1 MKYNQD
7 RNTMSKRKNS
17 FYTRHRKDFLYL
29 LIIILFSYI
38 FLFYALGDY
47 SLKEPDEGRYA
58 EIPREMVETGDYIV
72 PHLNYVRY
80 FEKPPLLYWSV
91 AISYKLFGISE
102 WSFRFT
108 NAAFAFLTVLFM
120 YFFSR
125 KWFSQK
131 IALLSS
137 LILISSFGFFSMA
150 RIVTTDMCFSFLLF
164 ASLLCFY
171 DFYRN
176 RKTVFLYIFYALA
189 GLATLAKGLAAVI
202 LLGCSILIFLITE
215 KNISFLRELK
225 WIKGV
230 TIYGIVVLPW
240 IIAISLREKEFLYF
254 FIIDQHFLRFATTQ
268 HKRSGPFYY
277 FLPVLIGSMFPWSI
291 FIPRSIVKLWR
302 KRELRLFII
311 WSAVVFGFFS
321 MSGSKLPP
329 YILPIFPALS
339 LVLGVFFYENRNK
352 YAGRTREII
361 IYMAIFAVFS
371 LSVFLHGYQPFLE
384 WLGTISD
391 DAPAIVANLK
401 PFSIGTSVLSAVALC
416 LFCIKKFTRYRAT
429 FLILLGLSLSLIYMT
444 MGFNVNTIDYLKTSK
459 ELAEAANQREG
470 AFDILVNYD
479 CYEQTFLFYTKSRLI
494 LANYTGEL
502 KMGSKY
508 DDAKDYFINE
518 ADFVQLLSSDK
529 KVLFVTKENK
539 IDRLKQMVPRGIET
553 IRCQNE
559 RCLYAN

>member
-1 MKYNQD
+1 MKY
-7 RNTMSKRKNS
+7 K
-17 FYTRHRKDFLYL
+17 KDIFYL

-58 EIPREMVETGDYIV
+58 EVPREMVETGDYIV

-80 FEKPPLLYWSV
+80 FEKPPLLYWAV
-91 AISYKLFGISE
+91 AISYKLFGVNE

-108 NAAFAFLTVLFM
+108 NAAYAFLIVLFL
-120 YFFSR
+120 YFFTR
-125 KWFSQK
+125 KWFNRK
-131 IALLSS
+131 IALLSG

-176 RKTVFLYIFYALA
+176 KKNVFLYLFYALA
-189 GLATLAKGLAAVI
+189 GLATLAKGPVSVI
-202 LLGCSILIFLITE
+202 LLGCTILIFLITE
-215 KNISFLRELK
+215 KNISFLKELK
-225 WIKGV
+225 WIKGMA
-230 TIYGIVVLPW
+230 IYGIVVLPW

-277 FLPVLIGSMFPWSI
+277 FLPVLIGGMFPWSI
-291 FIPRSIVKLWR
+291 FIPRSIIKLWQ

-311 WSAVVFGFFS
+311 WSAVVFVFFS

-339 LVLGVFFYENRNK
+339 LVLGVFFYENRNN
-352 YAGRTREII
+352 YADRTREII
-361 IYMAIFAVFS
+361 IYVAIFAVVCFT
-371 LSVFLHGYQPFLE
+371 VFLRGYQPFLE

-391 DAPAIVANLK
+391 DAPIIAANLK
-401 PFSIGTSVLSAVALC
+401 LFSLGISILSGVALC
-416 LFCIKKFTRYRAT
+416 LFCIKKFTRYKAV
-429 FLILLGLSLSLIYMT
+429 FLILLGLFFSFVCII
-444 MGFNVNTIDYLKTSK
+444 MGFNVNTIDRLKTSK
-459 ELAEAANQREG
+459 ELAMAANQRQG
-470 AFDILVNYD
+470 TFDFLVNYD

-518 ADFVQLLSSDK
+518 ADFVQLLLSDK